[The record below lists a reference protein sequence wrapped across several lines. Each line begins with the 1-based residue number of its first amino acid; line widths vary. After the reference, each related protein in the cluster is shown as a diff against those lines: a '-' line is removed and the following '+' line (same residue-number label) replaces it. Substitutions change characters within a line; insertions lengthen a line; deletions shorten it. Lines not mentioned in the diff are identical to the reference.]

1 MKITRSIQLLA
12 VLALG
17 VLGAVTAGVVAQAS
31 TTKTTTINVTERE
44 YAIKLSAQKA
54 PVGVVHFV
62 IHNRGAYSHA
72 LSIKEGTLS
81 KRTPLIKPG
90 KSATLTVTLKKGKV
104 SIWCP
109 VPGHAARGMKA
120 SLGVGVVVT
129 TPTTTADTTTT
140 VYNPPPVPGY

>member
-1 MKITRSIQLLA
+1 MKMTRSIQLLA
-12 VLALG
+12 ILALG

-31 TTKTTTINVTERE
+31 TTKATINITERE
-44 YAIKLSAQKA
+44 FSIKLSAQRA
-54 PVGVVHFV
+54 PVGVVRFV
-62 IHNRGAYSHA
+62 IHNRGTYAHA

-120 SLGVGVVVT
+120 TLGVGIAVT

-140 VYNPPPVPGY
+140 TYNPPPVPGY